1 MAAVAERIRAA
12 VAGLRVDVAAV
23 GRPPRIDRVTVSV
36 GGAVFPVHG
45 DHLLDVVAAADT
57 ALYAAKR
64 AGRDAVRLAPRVAP
78 PAAAEAAGHHRGE
91 PADRHR

>member
-1 MAAVAERIRAA
+1 MAQRDDGS
-12 VAGLRVDVAAV
+12 AGELAAV

-45 DHLLDVVAAADT
+45 DHLLDVVAAADA

-64 AGRDAVRLAPRVAP
+64 AGRDAVRLAPRVTP
-78 PAAAEAAGHHRGE
+78 PAGPEAVAHHGGE